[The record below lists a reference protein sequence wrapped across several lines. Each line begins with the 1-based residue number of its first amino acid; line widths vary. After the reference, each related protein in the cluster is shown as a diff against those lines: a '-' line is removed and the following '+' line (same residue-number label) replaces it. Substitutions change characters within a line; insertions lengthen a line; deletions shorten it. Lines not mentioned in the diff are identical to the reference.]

1 MSTEYTATRT
11 SIRTALILTLFASLF
26 TAAMAL
32 TYRYTKPDIDA
43 AVAEV
48 KRKLIA
54 EVLTPDSYDNALLTD
69 TVVVAAPAALGVDE
83 GSVVYRARKNGEPVA
98 LIVEARAP
106 DGYGGGIDLVVAI
119 GADGRLTG
127 VRTTSHKETPG
138 LGDYIDPR
146 KDPNKTQP
154 WVGQFVGRGL
164 GEGDASHWRVRKDG
178 GDFDARAGATIS
190 ARAVVAATAR
200 ALAYAE
206 ANQHRLFDARTG
218 ARLSD
223 AATGEAKP

>member
-1 MSTEYTATRT
+1 MSTEYTAART

-32 TYRYTKPDIDA
+32 TYRYTKPAIDT

-54 EVLTPDSYDNALLTD
+54 EVLAPESYDNALLD
-69 TVVVAAPAALGVDE
+69 DVVTVLAPAELGIDE
-83 GSVVYRARKNGEPVA
+83 GSLVYRARKRGEPVA

-106 DGYGGGIDLVVAI
+106 DGYGGGIDLIVAV

-127 VRTTSHKETPG
+127 VRATAHKETPG
-138 LGDYIDPR
+138 LGDYVDPR
-146 KDPNKTQP
+146 KDPNKTHP
-154 WVGQFVGRGL
+154 WINQFVGRGL
-164 GEGDASHWRVRKDG
+164 TGSDTSGWKVRKDG

-190 ARAVVAATAR
+190 ARAVIAATAR
-200 ALAYAE
+200 ALAYAD
-206 ANQHRLFDARTG
+206 ANQHRLFDAK
-218 ARLSD
+218 
-223 AATGEAKP
+223 TGERITAAANAGAKP

>member
-54 EVLTPDSYDNALLTD
+54 EVLAPERYDNALLDD
-69 TVVVAAPAALGVDE
+69 TITVHAPTALGVDE
-83 GSVVYRARKNGEPVA
+83 GSLIYRARKNGEPVA
-98 LIVEARAP
+98 LIVEARAL
-106 DGYGGGIDLVVAI
+106 DGYGGGIDLLVAV

-127 VRTTSHKETPG
+127 VRATAHKETPG

-146 KDPNKTQP
+146 KDQNKTTP
-154 WVGQFVGRGL
+154 WIGQFVGKGL
-164 GEGDASHWRVRKDG
+164 DGAEAGGWKVRKDG

-200 ALAYAE
+200 ALAYAD
-206 ANQHRLFDARTG
+206 ANQHRLFDAK
-218 ARLSD
+218 
-223 AATGEAKP
+223 TGEQISAANAGAKP

>member
-1 MSTEYTATRT
+1 MSTEYTAART

-54 EVLTPDSYDNALLTD
+54 EVLAPERYDNALLD
-69 TVVVAAPAALGVDE
+69 DVVTVLAPAELGVDE
-83 GSVVYRARKNGEPVA
+83 GSLIYRARKNGEPVA
-98 LIVEARAP
+98 LIVETRAP
-106 DGYGGGIDLVVAI
+106 DGYGGSIDLVVAV

-127 VRTTSHKETPG
+127 VRATAHKETPG

-146 KDPNKTQP
+146 KDQNKDTP
-154 WVGQFVGRGL
+154 WIGQFVGKGL
-164 GEGDASHWRVRKDG
+164 DGADARDWKVRKDG
-178 GDFDARAGATIS
+178 GEFDARAGATIS

-200 ALAYAE
+200 ALAYAD
-206 ANQHRLFDARTG
+206 ANQHRLFDAKIG
-218 ARLSD
+218 EHMSAE
-223 AATGEAKP
+223 ATAGAKP

>member
-1 MSTEYTATRT
+1 MSTEYTAVRT
-11 SIRTALILTLFASLF
+11 SIRTASILTLFAVLF

-54 EVLTPDSYDNALLTD
+54 EVLAPGRYDNALLD
-69 TVVVAAPAALGVDE
+69 DVITVVAPEALGVDE
-83 GSVVYRARKNGEPVA
+83 GSLVYRARKNGEPVA

-106 DGYGGGIDLVVAI
+106 DGYGGAIDLVVAV

-127 VRTTSHKETPG
+127 VRATQYKETPG
-138 LGDYIDPR
+138 LGDYVDPR
-146 KDPNKTQP
+146 KDPNKASP
-154 WVGQFVGRGL
+154 WIDQFVGRGTH
-164 GEGDASHWRVRKDG
+164 EGDPAGWKVRKDG

-190 ARAVVAATAR
+190 ARAVIGATAR
-200 ALAYAE
+200 ALAYTA
-206 ANQHRLFDARTG
+206 ANQARLFDARTG
-218 ARLSD
+218 AHL
-223 AATGEAKP
+223 AATGGSTQ